1 MTQAASHHHD
11 SHAKGEPAVSRHPG
25 TPALAPTPALVLQ
38 ALGGNQGVG
47 SLLGGGRPLPDD
59 VRSEFEARFRHSF
72 ADVRL
77 HTGPAAAQAAGAME
91 AGALTVGTD
100 IVFGAQAFAPERR
113 EGRWLLAHELAHVVQ
128 QRRGG
133 PPPPIERGAPH
144 EADADRAADAVVG
157 GQGPVQVAAAT
168 GVGMACGPG
177 DWLKAKYRAVRDEI
191 PVEYREKAAE
201 YATSAA
207 KTLTSNALSPIVPTT
222 LTDVVSDKLING
234 DISLPKV
241 DGNKLWED
249 VKGEGRDQLLGGL
262 GTVSG
267 VAKQFTEVSDTF
279 MWLGTEA
286 RDLRTRV
293 AGWGGEQGSFG
304 NQVAGSAFD
313 SVLDALP
320 GSTGKALTGLAQTA
334 DLVKGLG
341 WVDSNVPPGQEPKAS
356 LTAPFAKWIDE
367 KAAAIE
373 EAVGGTPADPLLFSR
388 LEMKEIEAA
397 IGTQAVLALTGTEE
411 VKIALNVV
419 SALQSLRSFVE
430 AIRRNPSGWYA
441 DPQFWGGV
449 IGVALSIVGLRHAKA
464 ATKFTTL
471 LMRFGWTAQAVPL
484 LLQMKDAYF
493 DESVPEEVREQRVK
507 AFWAQAIHVIK
518 DGILHVAQ
526 SQGAKPGSKGSP
538 VNEDGGDTPPPTAK
552 PPITDE
558 GGDTPPKVA
567 SPAAEADTG
576 TPTTAVPSAKT
587 GSGLELDTGEGQ
599 SWRGKQASNFNEFDD
614 VDLPP
619 APAGSAPLELDTGTS
634 QPWRGQAPAGREVD
648 LGPLPKGDLP
658 DIYEGKKWSTKIPG
672 VKRKPPTFGEASD
685 EKSGTF
691 KRTGMDFNSLNAAEL
706 DQGLRVDYDPVAG
719 RPRGV
724 SYRVDADTDS
734 RSVQTDRTFRRDAT
748 TEGAQPVD
756 NDYTNTGYDRG
767 HLAQREAF
775 KGNVDVELAAD
786 QMTNVVPM
794 HPDLNRG
801 AGSPWRAAESRT
813 IRYADKYGQVRVV
826 VKPQYDAK
834 PQRLPN
840 GTPIPTTVNRR
851 VIAPNGTV
859 LEDITFNNAAGQA
872 ALNPTV
878 NVAPPP

>member
-1 MTQAASHHHD
+1 MTQAASHSHD
-11 SHAKGEPAVSRHPG
+11 PHAKGDPAASRQPG
-25 TPALAPTPALVLQ
+25 APTLAPTPALVLQ

-47 SLLGGGRPLPDD
+47 HLLGAGRPLPDE
-59 VRSEFEARFRHSF
+59 VRREFEARFRHSF

-77 HTGPAAAQAAGAME
+77 HTGPIAAQAAGAMD
-91 AGALTVGTD
+91 AGALTAGRD
-100 IVFGAQAFAPERR
+100 IVFGAHAFAPERR

-128 QRRGG
+128 QQRGG
-133 PPPPIERGAPH
+133 TPPPVDRGAPH
-144 EADADRAADAVVG
+144 EADADRAADAAVG

-168 GVGMACGPG
+168 GVGVACGPG
-177 DWLKAKYRAVRDEI
+177 DWLKSKYRSLRDEI

-207 KTLTSNALSPIVPTT
+207 KTVTSTALSPLVPTVVT
-222 LTDVVSDKLING
+222 EAATDRLLTGDV
-234 DISLPKV
+234 SLPKV

-267 VAKQFTEVSDTF
+267 VAKQFTEVGDTF

-320 GSTGKALTGLAQTA
+320 GDTGKALTGLAQTA
-334 DLVKGLG
+334 DLVKSLG
-341 WVDSNVPPGQEPKAS
+341 WVDTNVPPGQEPKAS

-367 KAAAIE
+367 KAGTIE

-397 IGTQAVLALTGTEE
+397 IGTQGVLALTGTEE

-419 SALQSLRSFVE
+419 GALQSLRGFVE
-430 AIRRNPSGWYA
+430 AIRRNPNGWYG

-449 IGVALSIVGLRHAKA
+449 IGVALSLVGLKHAKA

-493 DESVPEEVREQRVK
+493 DDSVPEEVREQRVK
-507 AFWAQAIHVIK
+507 AFWAQAIHVVK

-526 SQGAKPGSKGSP
+526 AQGAKPGAKGGGSG
-538 VNEDGGDTPPPTAK
+538 DDAGDTPPPTAK
-552 PPITDE
+552 PPIADE

-587 GSGLELDTGEGQ
+587 GSGIELDTGDGQ
-599 SWRGKQASNFNEFDD
+599 PWRGKQTSNFNEFDD
-614 VDLPP
+614 IDLPP
-619 APAGSAPLELDTGTS
+619 APAGSAPLELDTGTG

-648 LGPLPKGDLP
+648 LGPLPPGKLP

-672 VKRKPPTFGEASD
+672 VKRSPTTFGEASD
-685 EKSGTF
+685 EKAGTF
-691 KRTGMDFNSLNAAEL
+691 KRTGMDFNSLNAAEI

-719 RPRGV
+719 RPRSV
-724 SYRVDADTDS
+724 SYRVDADTSS
-734 RSVQTDRTFRRDAT
+734 RAVQTDRTFRRDPT
-748 TEGAQPVD
+748 TQGAQSVD
-756 NDYTNTGYDRG
+756 DDYTNTGYDRG

-813 IRYADKYGQVRVV
+813 ITYASKYGQVRVLV
-826 VKPQYDAK
+826 EPKYDAN

-840 GTPIPTTVNRR
+840 KAPIPTTIRR
-851 VIAPNGTV
+851 TVIAPDGTV

-872 ALNPTV
+872 ALKPTV
-878 NVAPPP
+878 TVAPQP